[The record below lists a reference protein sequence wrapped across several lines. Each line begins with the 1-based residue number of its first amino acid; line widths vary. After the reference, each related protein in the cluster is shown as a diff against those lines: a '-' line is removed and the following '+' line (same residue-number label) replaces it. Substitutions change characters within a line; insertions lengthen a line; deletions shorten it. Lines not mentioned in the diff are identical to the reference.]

1 MTRMRWFP
9 WTSSAAAAEPA
20 MVEADP
26 ADLGTDL
33 GLEARLGL
41 SVSRPAGRRAAPA
54 AATMGRGRRAPE
66 TGERFSA

>member
-9 WTSSAAAAEPA
+9 WTSSAALAEPA
-20 MVEADP
+20 TVEADP

-41 SVSRPAGRRAAPA
+41 RVSRPAGRRTAPA
-54 AATMGRGRRAPE
+54 AATVGRGRRAQE
-66 TGERFSA
+66 AGERFGA

>member
-1 MTRMRWFP
+1 MTRMRWFR

-41 SVSRPAGRRAAPA
+41 SVSRPAGRRPAPTA
-54 AATMGRGRRAPE
+54 AAMGKGRRAE
-66 TGERFSA
+66 DAGGRFGA